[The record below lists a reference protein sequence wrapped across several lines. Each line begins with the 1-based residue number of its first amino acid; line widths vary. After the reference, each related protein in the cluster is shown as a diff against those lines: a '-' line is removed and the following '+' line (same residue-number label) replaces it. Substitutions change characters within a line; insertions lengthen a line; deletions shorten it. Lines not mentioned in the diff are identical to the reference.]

1 MKLSDTSIRRPVLAT
16 VLNLVILLIGIIAY
30 ERLTVRL
37 VPNVDVP
44 IVTVATFYPG
54 ANAQV
59 IESQI
64 TKPIEDAL
72 SGIEGVDYISS
83 VSRAAG
89 SGALASSPSSQ
100 PGVPLSRSQK
110 SVWPRMRRPFCSAQ
124 AMAWSGFVKS

>member
-1 MKLSDTSIRRPVLAT
+1 MKLSETSIRRPVLAT

-30 ERLTVRL
+30 DRLTVRL

-54 ANAQV
+54 ANSQV

-83 VSRAAG
+83 VSRAESSQVTVRFRLDRDADAAASDVRDRVAQARRLPPRG
-89 SGALASSPSSQ
+89 SG
-100 PGVPLSRSQK
+100 
-110 SVWPRMRRPFCSAQ
+110 
-124 AMAWSGFVKS
+124 